1 MKNIVI
7 IAKIKIKE
15 EFKNEIYG
23 ELVKLYEA
31 THKCDEG
38 CIQYELHQ
46 DLDNE
51 NSFTFIETWL
61 NNECLDL
68 HLEKEHFKTFVM
80 KIENKINGLEISKL
94 EKLNF

>member
-38 CIQYELHQ
+38 CIQYDH
-46 DLDNE
+46 
-51 NSFTFIETWL
+51 TF
-61 NNECLDL
+61 
-68 HLEKEHFKTFVM
+68 FY
-80 KIENKINGLEISKL
+80 
-94 EKLNF
+94 